1 MQLTLPPMLQTL
13 QTKEGGDSVRRLRNL
28 MRDIGRGLPLR
39 LETLEILQLADR
51 YAAYQCALS

>member
-1 MQLTLPPMLQTL
+1 MLQTL

-39 LETLEILQLADR
+39 LETLEVLQLADR
-51 YAAYQCALS
+51 YAASQCALF

>member
-1 MQLTLPPMLQTL
+1 MLQTL